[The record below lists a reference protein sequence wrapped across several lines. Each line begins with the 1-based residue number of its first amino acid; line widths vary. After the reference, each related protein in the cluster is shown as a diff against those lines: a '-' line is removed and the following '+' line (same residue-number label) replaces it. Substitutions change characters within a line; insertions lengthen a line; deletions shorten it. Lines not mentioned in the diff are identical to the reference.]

1 MNELTPTQA
10 LRLATL
16 RSKRDAARERVSE
29 FLRQWDLRQDH
40 PNVIMGIHVDPEAR
54 LAELNAS
61 DVATLMPSARER
73 AMAHARAVQVIAKFL
88 PGDRPEELLKA
99 LREEGLEVHLK

>member
-1 MNELTPTQA
+1 MNDLTPTQA

-16 RSKRDAARERVSE
+16 RSKRDAARERVAE
-29 FLRQWDLRQDH
+29 FLRQWDLRRDSS
-40 PNVIMGIHVDPEAR
+40 NVIMGIRTDPAAT

-61 DVATLMPSARER
+61 DVAMLMPSARER
-73 AMAHARAVQVIAKFL
+73 AMATARAVQVMAKFL
-88 PGDRPEELLKA
+88 PGDGPEELLKA

>member
-1 MNELTPTQA
+1 MNDLTPTQA

-16 RSKRDAARERVSE
+16 RSKRDAARERIAE

-40 PNVIMGIHVDPEAR
+40 PNVIMGIHVDPEGK

-61 DVATLMPSARER
+61 DVAMLFPSSRER
-73 AMAHARAVQVIAKFL
+73 AMAHVRAVQVMAKFL
-88 PGDRPEELLKA
+88 PGDQPEALLKA